1 MTCGNVLDRIEFN
14 IDMFAEYRPT
24 QYNRVV
30 LAKLMSEKAQ
40 VLKMM
45 SGHIEFKDMTYG
57 AKEWFGTMPSWGTY
71 GT

>member
-1 MTCGNVLDRIEFN
+1 MTCENVLNRIESN

-24 QYNRVV
+24 QHNRMM
-30 LAKLMSEKAQ
+30 LSKLMSEKSQ

-45 SGHIEFKDMTYG
+45 SGQIEFKNMTYG

>member
-1 MTCGNVLDRIEFN
+1 MTCENVLDKIERN

-57 AKEWFGTMPSWGTY
+57 AREWFGQMPSWGTY

>member
-1 MTCGNVLDRIEFN
+1 MTCENVLDRIERN
-14 IDMFAEYRPT
+14 IDMFSDYSPN
-24 QYNRVV
+24 QYNRTV

-57 AKEWFGTMPSWGTY
+57 AREWFGQMPSWGTY